1 VNRRLNYVILLLALL
16 LAWDVATYIDAR
28 MLITNG

>member
-1 VNRRLNYVILLLALL
+1 LNQRLTLVIILLALL

-28 MLITNG
+28 AIIGG

>member
-1 VNRRLNYVILLLALL
+1 MNRRLNYVILLLALL

-28 MLITNG
+28 AIIGG